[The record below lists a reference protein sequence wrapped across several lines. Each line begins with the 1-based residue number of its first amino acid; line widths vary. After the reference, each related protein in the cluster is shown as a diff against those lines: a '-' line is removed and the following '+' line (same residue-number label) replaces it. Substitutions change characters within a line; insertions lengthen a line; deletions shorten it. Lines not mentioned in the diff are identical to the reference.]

1 MQAFQITEFKSGVNE
16 YGSVLNVN
24 IDMIQEF
31 YAQNKH
37 AFEKERK
44 GKIITCIGD
53 YGIGK
58 STTLNALCS
67 YAIRSGT
74 KPFVSASK
82 SDTTKRQI
90 VCNTIAGCTKGLQ
103 GAIIETKDECAL
115 FIDVQGL
122 LSLESQTDPIV
133 LLYCYGISDIIIVNI
148 QEKFDDRSLEI
159 LDLITKYSKYF
170 KEASCSH
177 KPHILF
183 RVMNADADTNSHVL
197 NAQYG
202 SMVLEKNM
210 YQKMTKFYADNYFN
224 KTDPPFIWTGR
235 PDAALIKE
243 YDRSGNIL
251 EFIANTK
258 GYPEACK
265 EFWNTI
271 YNKVPCRTI
280 SILQH
285 LIDSATAINANFS
298 KLTYGP
304 IDIDDRCDDNI
315 MKEWLDSMLN
325 NSGKY
330 YNLTQLPDVMN
341 CSSDTHTVIRN
352 REYLVAEFEKDFVR
366 LFSGS
371 KSFNYGMGIFK
382 TRIKDIYDQMVEIFK
397 THRMIVTKNIKEKI
411 KQIIDNNIQV
421 SEKTWI
427 SSDLFNDTT
436 SAIIGQHKVSH
447 TIGTEILEEIHN
459 QGNLI
464 SAKFLKYREIFLN
477 LINVHVNNYKN
488 HIYDQ
493 KRKYINFI
501 NEYVGKLEYRY
512 TDITGL
518 YFKEMSDKFDII
530 IDIEEKN
537 ISVLATI
544 PQYNIVFDDDY
555 NMVDLKESDMI
566 NRSYVLHVDS
576 DLLKNYTELR
586 YLCESYEVKFTD
598 ARKKVIPGIL
608 AEINK
613 VHHEHLSYT
622 FSQISHNNLFMF
634 NFENDNSIEF
644 KIMASNPLNMEIMN
658 QQTYNGRF
666 PDKIRK
672 IHAVYL
678 STADDNEREY
688 CRTLLVRLI
697 SEETLFIKGAS
708 VMRRM

>member
-1 MQAFQITEFKSGVNE
+1 MQAFQITEFKSGENE

-24 IDMIQEF
+24 INMIQEF
-31 YAQNKH
+31 YMQNRQ
-37 AFEKERK
+37 AFDQRRR

-67 YAIRSGT
+67 FAIKSGI

-90 VCNTIAGCTKGLQ
+90 VRNTIAGCTKGLQ

-202 SMVLEKNM
+202 SMILEKNM
-210 YQKMTKFYADNYFN
+210 YQKVTKFYADNYFN
-224 KTDPPFIWTGR
+224 KTNPPFIWTGR

-243 YDRSGNIL
+243 YDRSGNIV
-251 EFIANTK
+251 EFMANTK
-258 GYPEACK
+258 GYASACE

-271 YNKVPCRTI
+271 YNQVPCRTI
-280 SILQH
+280 SLMQH
-285 LIDSATAINANFS
+285 LIDTAESINASFS
-298 KLTYGP
+298 KLTFGP
-304 IDIDDRCDDNI
+304 IDIDDRCGDNA

-330 YNLTQLPDVMN
+330 YNLTQLPDIMN

-352 REYLVAEFEKDFVR
+352 REYLVSEFEKEYVR
-366 LFSGS
+366 LFANS

-411 KQIIDNNIQV
+411 KQVIDNNIQV

-427 SSDLFNDTT
+427 SSDFFNETI

-459 QGNLI
+459 QGNVI
-464 SAKFLKYREIFLN
+464 TAKFLKYREVFLN
-477 LINVHVNNYKN
+477 SINMHVNNYKN
-488 HIYDQ
+488 YIYEQ

-501 NEYVGKLEYRY
+501 NEYIGKLEYKY
-512 TDITGL
+512 ADIIGQYL
-518 YFKEMSDKFDII
+518 REMSDKYDII
-530 IDIEEKN
+530 IDIEDKSILVLVG
-537 ISVLATI
+537 IS
-544 PQYNIVFDDDY
+544 QYNIQFDEDY
-555 NMVDLKESDMI
+555 NMVDIKENDMI
-566 NRSYVLHVDS
+566 NRSYISHTDT

-586 YLCESYEVKFTD
+586 YLCESYEAKFAD
-598 ARKKVIPGIL
+598 ARKKAIPNIL
-608 AEINK
+608 TDINRLPHDQLLL
-613 VHHEHLSYT
+613 VY
-622 FSQISHNNLFMF
+622 SQISHNNLYMF
-634 NFENDNSIEF
+634 NFEKDDSIEF
-644 KIMASNPLNMEIMN
+644 KIMSSNPSNMEIMN
-658 QQTYNGRF
+658 QSTYNSRF
-666 PDKIRK
+666 PDRIRK
-672 IHAVYL
+672 IHAVFI
-678 STADDNEREY
+678 STVDDSEREY
-688 CRTLLVRLI
+688 CRTLLIRLL
-697 SEETLFIKGAS
+697 SEETLYIKGGS
-708 VMRRM
+708 MIKKM